1 MPEIQRIKVT
11 HTLVRSLNFN
21 YIFFPGVVFHELAH
35 AIMSVFLGSR
45 VVGGRYWGKQKAAIV
60 HEEVPGL
67 RGFLISMAPFYVGS
81 LVALTFIYFAQRNIV
96 YLANPVATFQSFFLY
111 WLGMS
116 AAYHCFPSLK
126 DVDNARYELSSWYS
140 PALSFALGPLS
151 GLFAWV
157 TLPLYIVSYLF
168 TIPMGF
174 FSQVASLGLAWFVV
188 LFFASALY
196 LV

>member
-35 AIMSVFLGSR
+35 ALMSTLLGAR
-45 VVGGRYWGKQKAAIV
+45 VVGGRYWGKQNAAIV

-81 LVALTFIYFAQRNIV
+81 IVALAFVYLAQRNVV
-96 YLANPVATFQSFFLY
+96 YLGNPVAIFQSLFLY

-126 DVDNARYELSSWYS
+126 DVNNARYELSSWYS
-140 PALSFALGPLS
+140 KALSFALGPLS
-151 GLFAWV
+151 GVFAWV
-157 TLPLYIVSYLF
+157 TVPLYIILYVF
-168 TIPMGF
+168 TIPMAF
-174 FSQVASLGLAWFVV
+174 FSQIASLGLVWFVV
-188 LFFASALY
+188 LFFASAVY
-196 LV
+196 FV